1 MLLCVAF
8 ELDVFAI
15 DEEIALRCGVMSG
28 VIGVGVMFR
37 GDCAENANEPS
48 FPRDLRL
55 RIPTMKGIRQATR
68 G

>member
-1 MLLCVAF
+1 
-8 ELDVFAI
+8 
-15 DEEIALRCGVMSG
+15 
-28 VIGVGVMFR
+28 MFR
-37 GDCAENANEPS
+37 GDRAEGANEPS